1 MRRSWGCIG
10 SLAAL
15 AALAMPVPAS
25 AQSGGPDAFGYEF
38 SPASFDFVA
47 LDLVGGTPL
56 GLGDD
61 EEADVTLPWAFP
73 FYGVDYSEITVS
85 ANGGVRFGA
94 GGEVAYANTCLPD
107 NGSTTVDIAV
117 FWDDLNPAEGG
128 EVRTWYDS
136 SLDRF
141 IVSWEAVPHYIAI
154 AVGRCAYTRCVHGL
168 LQSHAAES
176 RG

>member
-85 ANGGVRFGA
+85 ANGSVRTVTSTVNPA
-94 GGEVAYANTCLPD
+94 DYALQHIPK
-107 NGSTTVDIAV
+107 STT
-117 FWDDLNPAEGG
+117 
-128 EVRTWYDS
+128 RT
-136 SLDRF
+136 L
-141 IVSWEAVPHYIAI
+141 
-154 AVGRCAYTRCVHGL
+154 
-168 LQSHAAES
+168 
-176 RG
+176 